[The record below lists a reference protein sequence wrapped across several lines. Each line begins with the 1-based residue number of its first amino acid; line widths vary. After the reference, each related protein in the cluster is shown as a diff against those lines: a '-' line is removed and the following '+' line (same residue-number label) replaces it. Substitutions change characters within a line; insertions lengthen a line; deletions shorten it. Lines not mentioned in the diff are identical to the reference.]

1 MCWGGEEE
9 AEGNMSFLA
18 VLELPVQIR
27 GREAAG
33 ECEMGWKVL
42 EGGGGDGGESSG
54 GEVRRAVE
62 TELRIW
68 GHAGQQ
74 GLPGGF

>member
-1 MCWGGEEE
+1 
-9 AEGNMSFLA
+9 MSFLA
-18 VLELPVQIR
+18 GLGRPVQIR
-27 GREAAG
+27 GREAG
-33 ECEMGWKVL
+33 GGWEMGWKGL